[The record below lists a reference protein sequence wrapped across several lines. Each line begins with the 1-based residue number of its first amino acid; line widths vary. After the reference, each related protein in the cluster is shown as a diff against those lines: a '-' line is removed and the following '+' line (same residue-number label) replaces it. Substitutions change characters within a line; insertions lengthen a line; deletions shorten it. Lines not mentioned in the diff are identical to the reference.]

1 MSAEDRVQ
9 NYAVAFHEATL
20 ARWLAALGAVAQS
33 LAADASLIERIQAAD
48 VDFGERQML
57 LDRILPADLDLPVRN
72 LLYTL
77 AQHGDLALL
86 PAVTDALRRRM
97 QPVEAAPL
105 EVEVLSAIVLSDAQR
120 QALVARLEASHG
132 PGLAIRYKVDPTI
145 LGGMIVRVGD
155 KLVDGSLA
163 SRLAAMKQALGV
175 TGDQGLGT
183 RDSGDAHSHE
193 SLIPNPDKPEP
204 MR

>member
-9 NYAVAFHEATL
+9 NYAVAFHEAVL
-20 ARWLAALGAVAQS
+20 ARWLAALDAVAQS
-33 LAADASLIERIQAAD
+33 LTADAALVERIQAAN
-48 VDFGERQML
+48 VDFGERQTL

-72 LLYTL
+72 LFYTL
-77 AQHGDLALL
+77 AQHDDLALL
-86 PAVTDALRRRM
+86 PAVADALRRRM

-105 EVEVLSAIVLSDAQR
+105 EVEVISAIALSDAQR

-132 PGLAIRYKVDPTI
+132 PGLAIRYKVDPAI

-163 SRLAAMKQALGV
+163 TRLAAMRQALGV
-175 TGDQGLGT
+175 T
-183 RDSGDAHSHE
+183 SNE
-193 SLIPNPDKPEP
+193 
-204 MR
+204 